1 MNNVICDQLLR
12 ACRRVLLCPLVVLQI
27 WTRKGRELLL
37 QRLNDDNY
45 PIGFSRYDS
54 HDSILYI
61 ALYWIIFYAIT
72 VQGMLFGTVISKWV
86 CTTNFTII
94 SVPLFVA
101 GLDLF
106 HNDKVN
112 SDYELSGAKLAKDIL
127 MMLAIIGVIFA
138 LPMMILYV
146 VFIAIVLTIGGPMF
160 KYGDRVLSVT
170 TILGFVAGLGSLIYG
185 LGLCVPIAAVIG
197 VYVVLATLL
206 CLFCVIP
213 VCSLIIDKFDIF
225 GDGCI
230 DLFD

>member
-1 MNNVICDQLLR
+1 MNNGICDQLLR

-54 HDSILYI
+54 YDSILYI

-72 VQGMLFGTVISKWV
+72 VQGILFGTVISKWV
-86 CTTNFTII
+86 CTANFTII

-106 HNDKVN
+106 HNDNVN
-112 SDYELSGAKLAKDIL
+112 SDYELSGAKVAKDIL
-127 MMLAIIGVIFA
+127 MILAIIGAIFA

-160 KYGDRVLSVT
+160 KYGDRVLSIT

-185 LGLCVPIAAVIG
+185 LGLCIPIAAVIG

>member
-1 MNNVICDQLLR
+1 MR
-12 ACRRVLLCPLVVLQI
+12 
-27 WTRKGRELLL
+27 
-37 QRLNDDNY
+37 RLNDDDH
-45 PIGFSRYDS
+45 PIGFSRYDTY
-54 HDSILYI
+54 DSILSI
-61 ALYWIIFYAIT
+61 ALYWIIFYVIS
-72 VQGMLFGTVISKWV
+72 VQGMLLGTGISKWV
-86 CTTNFTII
+86 CTANFTII

-106 HNDKVN
+106 YNDKVN
-112 SDYELSGAKLAKDIL
+112 SDYELSGTKAAKDIL
-127 MMLAIIGVIFA
+127 MMFAIIGAIFA

-170 TILGFVAGLGSLIYG
+170 TILGFVAGLGALIYG
-185 LGLCVPIAAVIG
+185 LGWCVPIAAVIG
-197 VYVVLATLL
+197 TYVVLATLL

-225 GDGCI
+225 GEGCL